1 MKGVDI
7 GIAAL
12 QAELGFL
19 SGSVVSHVQTAEM
32 NNQSLN
38 SLALIS
44 ARYTHTA
51 LDVLF
56 QLTSYYLFAL
66 CQALDLRALQER
78 FLKSLRPEFEALV
91 DRMLGSLAVE
101 DAEGLKMEMW
111 PRFQKELSMRTKL
124 DSTHRFREAVSA
136 SQPLLLGRSLEDSL
150 SSRLEHEY

>member
-32 NNQSLN
+32 SNQSLN
-38 SLALIS
+38 SLALLS

-56 QLTSYYLFAL
+56 QLASYYLFAL
-66 CQALDLRALQER
+66 CQALDLRALQAR
-78 FLKSLRPEFEALV
+78 FLAEFRPEFDALV
-91 DRMLGSLAVE
+91 EEMFCSLVIE
-101 DAEGLKMEMW
+101 GIKGLKKELW
-111 PRFQKELSMRTKL
+111 PKFRKELSIRTTVRLFEAFSILFGLFL
-124 DSTHRFREAVSA
+124 DLHSGNI
-136 SQPLLLGRSLEDSL
+136 L
-150 SSRLEHEY
+150 